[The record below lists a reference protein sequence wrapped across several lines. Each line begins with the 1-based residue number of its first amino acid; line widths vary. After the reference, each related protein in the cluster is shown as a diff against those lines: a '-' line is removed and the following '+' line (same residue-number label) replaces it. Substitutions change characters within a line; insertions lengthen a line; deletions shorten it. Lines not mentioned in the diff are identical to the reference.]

1 MLLLQWLIITCGL
14 MTPAFS
20 LPMVGE
26 SAGKSAAQDV
36 PAITAANTHT
46 EEPVVGTS
54 AKKFT
59 SSDSPDP
66 QNSLRSQPTN
76 ADEIEKNSL
85 AQACHPNETTD
96 QASKAK
102 LEKQDRFFEVFMAG
116 TIPAFISLLF
126 MLGNPEPSD
135 RLCTCIWCFFTF
147 LWVYLSSLG
156 SIIYSTGNF

>member
-1 MLLLQWLIITCGL
+1 

-76 ADEIEKNSL
+76 ADEIKENTL
-85 AQACHPNETTD
+85 AQACHPNKITD

-102 LEKQDRFFEVFMAG
+102 LEEQARFFEVYMAG
-116 TIPAFISLLF
+116 TIPAVCSLLF

-135 RLCTCIWCFFTF
+135 RLGTFMWCFFTF
-147 LWVYLSSLG
+147 LYVYVFSAG
-156 SIIYSTGNF
+156 SIIFSTSKPLR